1 MTDQTDR
8 DSLKNSLLGKDLE
21 DDECDILLDLMGE
34 RRLQDGE
41 DLVTMGDET
50 RTLFILFEGRIS
62 VFCEVG
68 GNEVQLYVM
77 KTGECA
83 GTRAFVEGTPR
94 PATLRAT
101 MPSTVR
107 TLETNDFEALLETH
121 PRVVYKFMRGL
132 FRQTH
137 ANLVRVDCESQQL
150 SNYINKTGGRY

>member
-8 DSLKNSLLGKDLE
+8 DSLRNSLLGQDLE
-21 DDECDILLDLMGE
+21 DDECDILLGIMGK
-34 RRLQDGE
+34 RQLQDGD
-41 DLVTMGDET
+41 DLVTIGDST
-50 RTLFILFEGRIS
+50 RTLFILLEGRIS

-68 GNEVQLYVM
+68 GNEVKLYVM

-83 GTRAFVEGTPR
+83 GTRAFVEGAPR

-107 TLETNDFEALLETH
+107 TLEPDDFEALLESH
-121 PRVVYKFMRGL
+121 PRIVYKFMRGL

-137 ANLVRVDCESQQL
+137 ANLVRVDSESQQL